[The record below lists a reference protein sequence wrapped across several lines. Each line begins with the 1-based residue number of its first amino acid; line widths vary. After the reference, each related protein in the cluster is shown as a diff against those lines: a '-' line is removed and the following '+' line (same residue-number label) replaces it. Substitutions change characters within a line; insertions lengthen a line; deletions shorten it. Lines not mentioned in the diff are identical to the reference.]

1 MVTGVATGDV
11 MVAVVIGEHHERFAG
26 LHQCFGILH
35 GVAEV
40 DVVVGRT
47 VANQELAMQLVGLA
61 YRTAGVSGGIFLRG
75 AHEAFRVDRVV
86 VTPASRRSHGYS
98 GGEDGTAFAHAHQCV
113 EASVTP
119 TPDTDTRGINVGQRT
134 QIKGGFHLVF
144 CF

>member
-47 VANQELAMQLVGLA
+47 VANQELAAGVISTV
-61 YRTAGVSGGIFLRG
+61 RTAGCALQKRNMPV
-75 AHEAFRVDRVV
+75 
-86 VTPASRRSHGYS
+86 
-98 GGEDGTAFAHAHQCV
+98 
-113 EASVTP
+113 
-119 TPDTDTRGINVGQRT
+119 
-134 QIKGGFHLVF
+134 
-144 CF
+144 

>member
-47 VANQELAMQLVGLA
+47 VANQELAMQISLLNNDCEK
-61 YRTAGVSGGIFLRG
+61 ILR
-75 AHEAFRVDRVV
+75 ELEKLKR
-86 VTPASRRSHGYS
+86 
-98 GGEDGTAFAHAHQCV
+98 E
-113 EASVTP
+113 
-119 TPDTDTRGINVGQRT
+119 
-134 QIKGGFHLVF
+134 K
-144 CF
+144 

>member
-61 YRTAGVSGGIFLRG
+61 YRTAGVSGGIFLRAG
-75 AHEAFRVDRVV
+75 AGDSEPFF
-86 VTPASRRSHGYS
+86 S
-98 GGEDGTAFAHAHQCV
+98 
-113 EASVTP
+113 
-119 TPDTDTRGINVGQRT
+119 
-134 QIKGGFHLVF
+134 LL
-144 CF
+144 

>member
-47 VANQELAMQLVGLA
+47 VANQELAMQISLLNHDCEKM
-61 YRTAGVSGGIFLRG
+61 LR
-75 AHEAFRVDRVV
+75 ELEKLRK
-86 VTPASRRSHGYS
+86 
-98 GGEDGTAFAHAHQCV
+98 E
-113 EASVTP
+113 
-119 TPDTDTRGINVGQRT
+119 
-134 QIKGGFHLVF
+134 K
-144 CF
+144 

>member
-47 VANQELAMQLVGLA
+47 VANQELACNLSAWLIGPRA
-61 YRTAGVSGGIFLRG
+61 YPAAFSFGVRMK
-75 AHEAFRVDRVV
+75 
-86 VTPASRRSHGYS
+86 RS
-98 GGEDGTAFAHAHQCV
+98 V
-113 EASVTP
+113 
-119 TPDTDTRGINVGQRT
+119 
-134 QIKGGFHLVF
+134 
-144 CF
+144 

>member
-98 GGEDGTAFAHAHQCV
+98 GGEDGTAFA
-113 EASVTP
+113 S
-119 TPDTDTRGINVGQRT
+119 
-134 QIKGGFHLVF
+134 K
-144 CF
+144 

>member
-47 VANQELAMQLVGLA
+47 VANQ
-61 YRTAGVSGGIFLRG
+61 VSF
-75 AHEAFRVDRVV
+75 
-86 VTPASRRSHGYS
+86 
-98 GGEDGTAFAHAHQCV
+98 EDKII
-113 EASVTP
+113 SLP
-119 TPDTDTRGINVGQRT
+119 
-134 QIKGGFHLVF
+134 K
-144 CF
+144 